1 MQEAI
6 GEMGNVAHI
15 GPAVLLGVLPR
26 PFGIDGRISVIE
38 EVAET
43 NAEASLSSAQEHL
56 LLEHLPLVR
65 SVARGIH
72 EKLPQH
78 VELDE
83 LIGAGMLGLLDAA
96 RRFNAHKNVQFRS
109 YAQFRIRGAILDSLR
124 SLDWSPRE
132 LRRKARAMEEARR
145 ALEAR
150 FGRSPMD
157 SEVADELGVA
167 LLDVQQLAG
176 KIRGLQVTTLNV
188 ERSED
193 SGEDELDFLP
203 AKDTENPLFQCLE
216 GEARRRVVSAVDAL
230 PERERLVLTL
240 YYFEEK
246 TMKEIGQV
254 LGVVESRVSQIHQHA
269 LPRLRKLL
277 ADLRALPNNRRQGV
291 GAARLAG

>member
-6 GEMGNVAHI
+6 CEMGSVAHA
-15 GPAVLLGVLPR
+15 GPAVLLEILPR
-26 PFGIDGRISVIE
+26 AFGINGRVSVTE
-38 EVAET
+38 DVAE
-43 NAEASLSSAQEHL
+43 ADAGASLSSTQEHL

-83 LIGAGMLGLLDAA
+83 LISAGMLGLLDAA

-150 FGRSPMD
+150 LGRSPMD

-167 LLDVQQLAG
+167 LLDLQQLAG

-203 AKDTENPLFQCLE
+203 AKETENPLFQCLE
-216 GEARRRVVSAVDAL
+216 GEARRRVISAVDAL

-277 ADLRALPNNRRQGV
+277 ADLRALPNKRWQAV